1 MASGPLSPSTA
12 AQTNTGESMDRGKG
26 LRERRKKKGD
36 KEEKEKKKEEVMRN
50 ATKSTRNGGGK
61 KGWLAQANG
70 VTAREMKKRG
80 MEGGV
85 EEKRQ
90 GGRVEGFSESP
101 GTPLP
106 AVSHTRSTLQPPRT
120 SVSTPAAL
128 PQGRLGGAH
137 VIPSGP
143 RRPLSL
149 TPFTLL
155 SSPRSNTHIH
165 TLRNAQTKLTHS

>member
-1 MASGPLSPSTA
+1 
-12 AQTNTGESMDRGKG
+12 
-26 LRERRKKKGD
+26 
-36 KEEKEKKKEEVMRN
+36 
-50 ATKSTRNGGGK
+50 
-61 KGWLAQANG
+61 
-70 VTAREMKKRG
+70 